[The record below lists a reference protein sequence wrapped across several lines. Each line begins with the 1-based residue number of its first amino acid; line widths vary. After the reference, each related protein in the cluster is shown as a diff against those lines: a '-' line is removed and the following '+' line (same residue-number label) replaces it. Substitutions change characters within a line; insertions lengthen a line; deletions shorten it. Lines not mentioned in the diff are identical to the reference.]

1 MILSPFLT
9 FPCDCDKACRRVQ
22 FQLTQAGLRA
32 VQTFDLQSARH
43 TLSECPCPHH
53 STAECDCQMVVL
65 LVYGKAGEP
74 LTLILHGNQG
84 ATWVSFAEGT
94 GERADARLMSAVR
107 NILEELPAQIGN
119 RT

>member
-22 FQLTQAGLRA
+22 FQLAQAGLRA

-43 TLSECPCPHH
+43 ALSECPCPPHG
-53 STAECDCQMVVL
+53 TAECDCQMVVL
-65 LVYGKAGEP
+65 LVYGKAEEP

-84 ATWVSFAEGT
+84 VTWVSFAEGT
-94 GERADARLMSAVR
+94 GQMGDAKLMSAVQAALKA
-107 NILEELPAQIGN
+107 NLPALP
-119 RT
+119 R

>member
-22 FQLTQAGLRA
+22 SQLAQAGLRA

-43 TLSECPCPHH
+43 ALSECPCPHH
-53 STAECDCQMVVL
+53 GTAECDCQMVVL
-65 LVYGKAGEP
+65 LVYGKAEEP

-84 ATWVSFAEGT
+84 ITDCPSASSKNYGPVYGT
-94 GERADARLMSAVR
+94 
-107 NILEELPAQIGN
+107 EEQAQCG
-119 RT
+119 